1 MFVLLLSR
9 SRLITHGDVA
19 PASSQFCSGVA
30 AARRRV
36 VRRVLLPAAQPNHQ
50 NTRIC
55 WGQPCLAII
64 FFSFSQFF
72 ACARCCHEFH
82 GSHRECRTLLVN
94 AFLSLPRMWLSRSTS
109 KIDAFGDDETARCSR
124 KSAVLGCAG
133 LRLAL
138 PPRKAFL
145 NIDLETS
152 MCAAQTRSAKHFVN
166 YATDT
171 SWHSPQTPTAP
182 QRQTTRGKTCIFCH
196 RSLNQNF
203 GLP

>member
-1 MFVLLLSR
+1 METSHRPAVSFAPELQLRDVVWSDESFFRLR
-9 SRLITHGDVA
+9 SPTTRTRGSVGVSHV
-19 PASSQFCSGVA
+19 SQF
-30 AARRRV
+30 
-36 VRRVLLPAAQPNHQ
+36 
-50 NTRIC
+50 
-55 WGQPCLAII
+55 
-64 FFSFSQFF
+64 FFFSQFF

-94 AFLSLPRMWLSRSTS
+94 AFLSLSRMRLSRSNS

-124 KSAVLGCAG
+124 KSAMLGCAG

-152 MCAAQTRSAKHFVN
+152 MCAAQRRSAKHFIN

-182 QRQTTRGKTCIFCH
+182 QRQTTRGKTCF
-196 RSLNQNF
+196 F
-203 GLP
+203 VTDP